1 MILLNEVYKNSS
13 LDWSVREITI
23 NPRYVVKCEPD
34 DVQSVLLAEGKMDS
48 LGLDKR
54 AQFTKV
60 LLEGGLSSTVVGPV
74 REIEKKLKQEKKLLL
89 G

>member
-1 MILLNEVYKNSS
+1 MILLNEVYRGA
-13 LDWSVREITI
+13 DMQWHVREVTI

-34 DVQSVLLAEGKMDS
+34 EVKARMLVEGKMDS

-54 AQFTKV
+54 AQFTTV
-60 LLEGGLSSTVVGPV
+60 TLEGNLTSTVVGNV
-74 REIEKKLKQEKKLLL
+74 REVEKKFKQEKKLLL